1 MYRVLCCD
9 SCSAS
14 TLDTGQ
20 AGGWFVFI
28 DAGSV
33 AGNARC
39 PDCLPDQSEPWS
51 LPDPSRL

>member
-1 MYRVLCCD
+1 MYRILCCD
-9 SCSAS
+9 SCRAT
-14 TLDTGQ
+14 TLDSGES
-20 AGGWFVFI
+20 GGWFVFN

-39 PDCLPDQSEPWS
+39 PECLPDPDAEWR